1 MLVNIFSG
9 SEEEVKN
16 VENRFLLNYFI
27 IDIGGGTITWE
38 AQDQYITNIYT

>member
-16 VENRFLLNYFI
+16 VKLNFI
-27 IDIGGGTITWE
+27 IDIVGATIT
-38 AQDQYITNIYT
+38 